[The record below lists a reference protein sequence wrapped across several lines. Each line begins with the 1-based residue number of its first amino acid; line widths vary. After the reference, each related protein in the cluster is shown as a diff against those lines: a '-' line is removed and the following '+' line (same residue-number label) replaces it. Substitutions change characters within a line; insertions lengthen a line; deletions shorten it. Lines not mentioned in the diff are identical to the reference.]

1 MDEALKALYYSVDN
15 TGSFGG
21 VERLYRS
28 AVESHVPNITRDAVR
43 DFLSRQRAYTLHKPA
58 RRHFTRNR
66 TYVGKI
72 DKQWQADLAD
82 MVGLTRDNGGLRYIL
97 TVIDIFSK
105 FAWSVPVKNKD
116 SKSVRD
122 AFKTVLALADPRK
135 PERLQTDKGKEFFNR
150 EFADLMRKNDIQHFA
165 SESDQKA
172 AVVERFNRTLKTRIW
187 TYLSAKRTK
196 KWADVLPAIVSSYNG
211 SYHRSIG
218 MAPNKVTADDQDRI
232 WTRLYGDGDTYLKRK
247 HIDDGATV
255 RISRVK
261 GVFDKGYM
269 PNWSREQFTVSSTV
283 PDGAK
288 RGRNSRAVVTL
299 KDEGGEELRG
309 KWYPEEIQQIRDND
323 YEVER
328 VLKRRTAADGSR
340 ELFVKWRDYPSKY
353 NSWIK
358 DQDLTE

>member
-1 MDEALKALYYSVDN
+1 MDEALKALYYSADD

-72 DKQWQADLAD
+72 DNQWKADLAD

-116 SKSVRD
+116 RKSVRD

-135 PERLQTDKGKEFFNR
+135 PERFQTDKGKEFFNR
-150 EFADLMRKNDIQHFA
+150 EFADLMRENDIQHFA

-196 KWADVLPAIVSSYNG
+196 KWADVLPPL
-211 SYHRSIG
+211 YHRTTAAITGALGWHRIKLRQRTRTLSG
-218 MAPNKVTADDQDRI
+218 LGSMVTVI
-232 WTRLYGDGDTYLKRK
+232 
-247 HIDDGATV
+247 
-255 RISRVK
+255 RISNENTSTMEPPCESVVSKACSTRDTCPTGRASSSPCHLRCRMEPSEVAIHEL
-261 GVFDKGYM
+261 
-269 PNWSREQFTVSSTV
+269 WS
-283 PDGAK
+283 
-288 RGRNSRAVVTL
+288 L
-299 KDEGGEELRG
+299 
-309 KWYPEEIQQIRDND
+309 
-323 YEVER
+323 
-328 VLKRRTAADGSR
+328 
-340 ELFVKWRDYPSKY
+340 
-353 NSWIK
+353 
-358 DQDLTE
+358 